1 MTGPGTG
8 GGGAPVRIHAA
19 LVQVLGV
26 GALIQGK
33 SGVGKSETA
42 LELVHRGHR
51 LVADDVVEIVAQG
64 DGTLLG
70 QAPDLI
76 RHHMEIRGIGLLY
89 VPELFGERAVQ
100 DRTRVELVCRMEHW
114 QEGQAYERI
123 GHDRPREE
131 VAGVE
136 LPAVILPVRP
146 SGNMATLVEVAV
158 RDHLQRGLH
167 GSAAERLD
175 ERFRS
180 GTRG

>member
-1 MTGPGTG
+1 
-8 GGGAPVRIHAA
+8 VRIHAA
-19 LVQVLGV
+19 LVHVLGV
-26 GALIQGK
+26 GALIRGP

-51 LVADDVVEIVAQG
+51 LVADDVVEIIPQK

-89 VPELFGERAVQ
+89 VPELFGEKAVLAQ
-100 DRTRVELVCRMEHW
+100 ARVELICRMEHW
-114 QEGQAYERI
+114 REGEAYERI
-123 GHDRPREE
+123 GHDRPSES
-131 VAGVE
+131 VAGQE
-136 LPAVILPVRP
+136 LPAVVLPVRP

-158 RDHLQRGLH
+158 RDHLQRGLR

-175 ERFRS
+175 RRFKA
-180 GTRG
+180 GAG